1 MINKYNYKLRL
12 FLAFLKERDCYE
24 QYKEEYLNGRKY
36 ENTFEEFFNEN
47 IMDAIND
54 VCCRWY
60 NPARNQ
66 TFWAITDYQWRT
78 YIMNILINNDK

>member
-36 ENTFEEFFNEN
+36 ENTFEEFFNP
-47 IMDAIND
+47 
-54 VCCRWY
+54 RY
-60 NPARNQ
+60 NLSY
-66 TFWAITDYQWRT
+66 FS
-78 YIMNILINNDK
+78 